1 MKREEIKRLIA
12 NKNELI
18 RLKKAELKKAD
29 IVEWSIPDF
38 KTAFKSIGETLK
50 QDNDSEIYRTI
61 VGNTYGFMDSHDDVH
76 IKGIFTKSINENG
89 NRVLHLHDHVH
100 QLSAKVGTP
109 LKVYEKDLNWSDV
122 GLDKSGMTTALLMD
136 TRIEK
141 ARNENIFLDYK
152 NGDINQ
158 HSVGMQYVKLEL
170 AVNDQEE
177 NEEFAAWER
186 YKGEVINIE
195 KAEEQGYFWAV
206 TEAKLIEISCVIKG
220 SNELTPT
227 LDNKSIETVA
237 SELKTKYSKNDIL
250 LLSKALG
257 EVEPDTPLKDEK
269 PHQNKLREY
278 LIQNLKS

>member
-170 AVNDQEE
+170 AVNDPEE
-177 NEEFAAWER
+177 KEEFAAWER

-278 LIQNLKS
+278 LIQNLRS

>member
-170 AVNDQEE
+170 AVNDPEE
-177 NEEFAAWER
+177 KEEFAAWER

-195 KAEEQGYFWAV
+195 KAEENGYFWAV

>member
-1 MKREEIKRLIA
+1 
-12 NKNELI
+12 
-18 RLKKAELKKAD
+18 
-29 IVEWSIPDF
+29 
-38 KTAFKSIGETLK
+38 
-50 QDNDSEIYRTI
+50 
-61 VGNTYGFMDSHDDVH
+61 
-76 IKGIFTKSINENG
+76 
-89 NRVLHLHDHVH
+89 
-100 QLSAKVGTP
+100 
-109 LKVYEKDLNWSDV
+109 
-122 GLDKSGMTTALLMD
+122 MD

-170 AVNDQEE
+170 AVNDPEE
-177 NEEFAAWER
+177 KEEFAAWER

>member
-89 NRVLHLHDHVH
+89 GRVLHLHDHVH

-109 LKVYEKDLNWSDV
+109 LKVYEKELNWSDV

-170 AVNDQEE
+170 AVNDPEE
-177 NEEFAAWER
+177 KEEYAAWER

-195 KAEEQGYFWAV
+195 KAEENGYFWAV

-278 LIQNLKS
+278 LIQNLRS

>member
-1 MKREEIKRLIA
+1 MKKEAIKRMIA
-12 NKNELI
+12 NKKELI
-18 RLKKAELKKAD
+18 RLKKAQLKKAD
-29 IVEWSIPDF
+29 IVELSISDF
-38 KTAFKSIGETLK
+38 KTAFKAIGETLK
-50 QDNDSEIYRTI
+50 EDNDSEIYRTI

-76 IKGIFTKSINENG
+76 IKGVFTKSINENG

-109 LKVYEKDLNWSDV
+109 LKVYEKEVSWSDV

-141 ARNENIFLDYK
+141 ARNENIFTDYK
-152 NGDINQ
+152 NGEINQ

-170 AVNDQEE
+170 AVNDSEE
-177 NEEFAAWER
+177 KEEFAAWER

-257 EVEPDTPLKDEK
+257 EVEPDTPLEEEK
-269 PHQNKLREY
+269 PQLKNS
-278 LIQNLKS
+278 LISILKN